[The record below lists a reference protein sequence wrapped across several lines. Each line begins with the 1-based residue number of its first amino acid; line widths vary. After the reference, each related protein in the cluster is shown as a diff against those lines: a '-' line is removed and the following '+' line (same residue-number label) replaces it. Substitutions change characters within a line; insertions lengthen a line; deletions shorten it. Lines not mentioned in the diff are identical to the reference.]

1 MGFISMQDVASNYG
15 RDVETLFESIQRE
28 KELAARYGL
37 SLAFE
42 PFGNKANAEPQVTNQ
57 PATSEE

>member
-28 KELAARYGL
+28 KELAKEYDIQIQ
-37 SLAFE
+37 FE
-42 PFGNKANAEPQVTNQ
+42 PFGARANNN
-57 PATSEE
+57 EEEENDEQSN